1 MHRRLATAIAWL
13 LIVAVPVQAMAA
25 TVMVH
30 CLSAVDRAATSHTEF
45 QHRHAA
51 GTISHTHDSVADAV
65 RLHSHSSMDM
75 ADSGAED
82 LKTVAKCSACAFCC
96 VGGAPTSTSPS
107 LVVLPPRELPTV
119 LPAGALPDISV
130 PGPERP
136 PRFSLV

>member
-30 CLSAVDRAATSHTEF
+30 CMSASDRSATSQTEF
-45 QHRHAA
+45 QHHHAA
-51 GTISHTHDSVADAV
+51 STASHTHDSVAAGAP
-65 RLHSHSSMDM
+65 LHSHSAMDT
-75 ADSGAED
+75 ADAGAED
-82 LKTVAKCSACAFCC
+82 LKVDAKCSACAFCC
-96 VGGAPTSTSPS
+96 VGGAPTSTSRS
-107 LVVLPPRELPTV
+107 LVDFPPRELPA
-119 LPAGALPDISV
+119 LRPAGPLPDISV